1 MKLWR
6 DLLSTDY
13 GIYSAV
19 VIVAVL
25 GIAVYMHRFILKKMD
40 SDGG

>member
-13 GIYSAV
+13 GALSAV

-25 GIAVYMHRFILKKMD
+25 VIAFFMHRFIMKKMD
-40 SDGG
+40 SDEP